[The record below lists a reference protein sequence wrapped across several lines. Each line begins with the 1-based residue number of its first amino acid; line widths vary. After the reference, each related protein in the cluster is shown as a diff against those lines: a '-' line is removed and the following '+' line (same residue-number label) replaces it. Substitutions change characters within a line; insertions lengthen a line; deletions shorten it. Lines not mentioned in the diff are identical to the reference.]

1 MERKITVYDPYEKS
15 PLENEITLCYID
27 ILSSCN
33 LACPSCPVGNMKKV
47 PGSIMELEQFKK
59 IISKLKKDYPHL
71 VEIGLYNWTEPLLHP
86 RLPEFIEV
94 VKEAGFSCTFS
105 ANLNF
110 IKNLE
115 NVVKSEPNIIRIS
128 LSGFEQKTYEKGH
141 KKGNIE
147 TVKQNMKILS
157 EIIKKYQSSTNVTV
171 LYLKYKHN
179 ISDIQPMKEY
189 AHSLG
194 FEFEE
199 YWAYLM
205 PVEKNLE
212 YLESPETIDPETNEI
227 IRSLNFEPRSH
238 LQALEPYKKDRC
250 LLLEN
255 QLVLNA
261 SGEIQLCCASYNTL
275 FPNKNYL
282 DLTSE
287 QVKDLRHKND
297 LCAKCTGHGINMVY
311 CTTIDE
317 SDLALHSDRITKIVG

>member
-15 PLENEITLCYID
+15 PLENKITLCYID

-105 ANLNF
+105 SNFNF

-287 QVKDLRHKND
+287 QIKDLRHKND

>member
-212 YLESPETIDPETNEI
+212 YLESPETIDPETNEL

-238 LQALEPYKKDRC
+238 LQASR
-250 LLLEN
+250 
-255 QLVLNA
+255 
-261 SGEIQLCCASYNTL
+261 
-275 FPNKNYL
+275 
-282 DLTSE
+282 
-287 QVKDLRHKND
+287 
-297 LCAKCTGHGINMVY
+297 
-311 CTTIDE
+311 
-317 SDLALHSDRITKIVG
+317 

>member
-86 RLPEFIEV
+86 RLHEFIEV

-105 ANLNF
+105 SNFNF

-227 IRSLNFEPRSH
+227 IHSLNFEPRSH

-287 QVKDLRHKND
+287 QIKDLRHKND